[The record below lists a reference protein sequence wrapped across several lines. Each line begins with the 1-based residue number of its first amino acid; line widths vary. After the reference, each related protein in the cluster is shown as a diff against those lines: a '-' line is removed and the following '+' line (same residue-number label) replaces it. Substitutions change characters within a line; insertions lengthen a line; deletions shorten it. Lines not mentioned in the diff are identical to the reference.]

1 MGQAKAG
8 GSPSSEALPEV
19 TPLIGRKLGGWL
31 WKPAS
36 KVKANEEGDS
46 GVERSR
52 GCSYRQVGCRS
63 WVDASSLAGQSAP
76 QGGSASAG

>member
-19 TPLIGRKLGGWL
+19 TPLIGRKPGGWL

-52 GCSYRQVGCRS
+52 ECSYRLSRLQKLGRRIFPGR
-63 WVDASSLAGQSAP
+63 A
-76 QGGSASAG
+76 

>member
-19 TPLIGRKLGGWL
+19 TPFIGRKLGGWL

-36 KVKANEEGDS
+36 KVKAEEEGDS

-52 GCSYRQVGCRS
+52 GCSYR
-63 WVDASSLAGQSAP
+63 
-76 QGGSASAG
+76 